1 MVYKNNE
8 LKKLF
13 TILSFLTAL
22 ITNAQTITDP
32 WATLG
37 ASNIQTSF
45 IVMDASNNLYVTN
58 FINSTISKITPSGT
72 VTQAWATLAANSRP
86 YGITIDA
93 SGNLY
98 TVNRNSPYT
107 VSKITPT
114 SDGSSGT
121 VIQTWATIGAE
132 AYSITVDAFGNIFVP
147 YVSTNKIAKIVPA
160 NGGAS
165 GTITN
170 PWVTL
175 ATGANPYSISFDASG
190 NLYTANSNNT
200 ISKIT
205 PAGSVTQVWATL
217 AASSNPQFMV
227 FDGNGNLYVSCWGT
241 STVSKINTS
250 GTVTNVWSVGT
261 NVWPAGIVLDA
272 AGNIFTA
279 NYNNATISKITS
291 SGAVTQAYASLAT
304 GSYPFYLAKD
314 AAGNLYNTNM
324 GNGTVSKLTP
334 LSVTITSSASGV
346 ICPGTNVIFTAT
358 PTGISSPS
366 YQWYKNGVAIN
377 GATASTYT
385 TNSLTNN
392 DVIKAS
398 VGDVIVSNGLIQNL
412 DANNASSYT
421 SGNTWTDLTGNGN
434 NGTIN
439 TMSTGSV
446 SIATE
451 VAIKSFNYTK
461 GLSYI
466 SAPITKSASMTFNIW
481 AKTSNLTNYNAPGT
495 MLFNA
500 GASGT
505 GPLTGGPDLFITG
518 NKIYWNTYD
527 AAGNPFK
534 LNGTDITITTASIND
549 NNWHNFTVVDNS
561 VDNTASLYIDGV
573 LKGVA
578 AYKAP
583 SAYSP
588 TALFI
593 GGEGNNANIT
603 NYNLAWE
610 GNISIFNTYNRV
622 LTTPEVEQN
631 FNSKAAFYGVSS
643 SALTT
648 SNSITVSVNSIAT
661 PSITIIGDGCIN
673 KTTLTTATGIS
684 AYQWYKDNLSITG
697 ATSNTYTP
705 SASGVYQVQVSNG
718 TCSTTSTATAI
729 FSCGNDAFGKM
740 VALTNASSII
750 SLEGGANFGTGKDF
764 SGKLYNTTGFTTT
777 SGTIGSTSA
786 ILGGVISS
794 TNAITSSIGIVYST
808 DASFGTYS
816 TTTIQ
821 SNVTVGTYT
830 STISGLSSGTNYFT
844 KSFIVNKAGTSYGPV
859 INFTTSVPSIV
870 TQGLVLNLDA
880 GNNSSYPSTGTTWT
894 DLSGRSNNGSL
905 VNTVTYNSSNQGSLV
920 FNGYENG
927 IGPNPYVLLP
937 TNSDFDFGT
946 GDFTVDMWV
955 NIKTVNDHPN
965 FLSINVNQS
974 SNFAA
979 LRMSYYL
986 GNLGISHSYD
996 NASWAAQKNTP
1007 IATNTWKNIVVSRI
1021 SGQVTVYI
1029 DAISI
1034 LTYSL
1039 SGSLMSTQ
1047 QNLIGA
1053 LSSSFTPIGFFNL
1066 SGNIAATKIYKEK
1079 GLTSDEVSTQFSL
1092 LKTRFGF

>member
-1 MVYKNNE
+1 MSLV
-8 LKKLF
+8 
-13 TILSFLTAL
+13 TGL
-22 ITNAQTITDP
+22 ITNAQTVADP

-45 IVMDASNNLYVTN
+45 IAMDASNNLYVTN

-107 VSKITPT
+107 VSKITPS

-132 AYSITVDAFGNIFVP
+132 AYTIAIDASGNIYVP

-175 ATGANPYSISFDASG
+175 ATGANPFSISFDASG

-205 PAGSVTQVWATL
+205 PAGSVTQAWATL

-291 SGAVTQAYASLAT
+291 SGAVTQAYASLAS

-314 AAGNLYNTNM
+314 ATGNLYNTNM

-334 LSVTITSSASGV
+334 LSVNITSSASGA
-346 ICPGTNVIFTAT
+346 ICPGTNVTFTAT

-377 GATASTYT
+377 GATASTHT

-451 VAIKSFNYTK
+451 GAIKSFNYTK

-466 SAPITKSASMTFNIW
+466 SAPLSKSASMTFNVW
-481 AKTSNLTNYNAPGT
+481 AKTSNLTNYYSGT

-505 GPLTGGPDLFITG
+505 GPLTGGPDLFING

-534 LNGTDITITTASIND
+534 LNGTDITTTTASIND

-578 AYKAP
+578 VYKAP
-583 SAYSP
+583 NAYSP

-593 GGEGNNANIT
+593 GGEGNNAST
-603 NYNLAWE
+603 TGYNLGWE

-622 LTTPEVEQN
+622 LTTTEVEQN

-648 SNSITVSVNSIAT
+648 SNSITVSVNSIAI
-661 PSITIIGDGCIN
+661 PSITITGDGCIN
-673 KTTLTTATGIS
+673 KTTLTTASGLS
-684 AYQWYKDNLSITG
+684 AYQWYKDNMAISG
-697 ATSNTYTP
+697 ANSRTYTP
-705 SASGVYQVQVSNG
+705 TTTGDYKVQVTSG
-718 TCSTTSTATAI
+718 SCSTTSTATAI

-750 SLEGGANFGTGKDF
+750 SLEGGANFGTGKDIT
-764 SGKLYNTTGFTTT
+764 GKIVNTTNFITTT
-777 SGTIGSTSA
+777 GTIGSTTA
-786 ILGGVISS
+786 ILGGVISA

-821 SNVTVGTYT
+821 SNVASGSYNTTITGLT
-830 STISGLSSGTNYFT
+830 SQTTYFT
-844 KSFIVNKAGTSYGPV
+844 KSYITNKAGVSYGDV
-859 INFTTSVPSIV
+859 VSFTTTLPTALDAI
-870 TQGLVLNLDA
+870 VLNLDA
-880 GNNSSYPSTGTTWT
+880 TNTSSYGGSGSIWN
-894 DLSGRSNNGSL
+894 DLSGQNNTATFTSTPTYSSNPGSL
-905 VNTVTYNSSNQGSLV
+905 TFSTASYATTISSTINLTTATFIAWVNPAQIQSNYTGIIYLPKSSTDLNNRYGMQFRTNNSVGYTWGMNGATTYNWDSQLYTPSNQWSMV
-920 FNGYENG
+920 A
-927 IGPNPYVLLP
+927 ISVSA
-937 TNSDFDFGT
+937 NST
-946 GDFTVDMWV
+946 T
-955 NIKTVNDHPN
+955 
-965 FLSINVNQS
+965 
-974 SNFAA
+974 A
-979 LRMSYYL
+979 YL
-986 GNLGISHSYD
+986 C
-996 NASWAAQKNTP
+996 NASGITSAINTDTHAAASGFKYYVGRDPISYSSSEADLRTFKGRISRVSVYNATLTQSDITSIFNAQK
-1007 IATNTWKNIVVSRI
+1007 
-1021 SGQVTVYI
+1021 
-1029 DAISI
+1029 
-1034 LTYSL
+1034 
-1039 SGSLMSTQ
+1039 
-1047 QNLIGA
+1047 
-1053 LSSSFTPIGFFNL
+1053 
-1066 SGNIAATKIYKEK
+1066 AAF
-1079 GLTSDEVSTQFSL
+1079 GL
-1092 LKTRFGF
+1092 